1 MQGLENN
8 NIDLKNLPSTPLYP
22 LKKPI
27 LTPEQLEQKKKD
39 LIADLNQKSKELTD
53 LGLLDKLGGFVGYQ
67 TDNAKEREKQLTDL
81 KTQALDNKIEFKDLP
96 NALKD
101 DYYNKAETSIL
112 NPLKTKNEIAKKDY
126 QKDLQRKAI
135 LQKKSQELTESD
147 KELIVNDSG
156 FFNNALD
163 AITGKSEVEKLK
175 EFKEKEK
182 AKDITKE
189 IQKAYSAFSN
199 IDKNKDFFSLFS
211 SPDKEAQEKA
221 KQDFETIAKNLYHF
235 DSVIYNEKNEPFVT
249 KGDKVYKINDGFI
262 DNFTQSLVNNKFS
275 IAGSVAGGITGAKYG
290 KNVGALGLVGGAIA
304 GAALGSTIGAASD
317 AIVTN
322 LALDREN
329 KADEIIRHALSEG
342 ALSLATDT
350 IMLGAGKAI
359 KPLVKAPLKLAEMSM
374 PFQFTK
380 NFFTGNTK
388 RASEIIENTLS
399 KEQQQALKE
408 FSAQFGGET
417 KINQESGKD
426 FLRDKIKSVFKGD
439 ENKLK
444 AYDKVKEILTL
455 DNHKE
460 QQQAFIRA
468 IRSDETGNTL
478 AFLVEAANLSPK
490 ANANLKSILNQTTE
504 NLTKSLKQFD
514 LKDYE
519 IKSVFD
525 NLEQGTKESYDKAL
539 NEIIGKLYDNSYKVN
554 LRESVQDATNFEKF
568 LNDLKA
574 QGEIDP
580 QAKSFLRQ
588 IEENVYNPNGV
599 TYEQLKNSR
608 QLINAYLRNVK
619 DPSTLGYIQKA
630 SANFLKND
638 IDSAIESLLKQN
650 KSAYEK
656 ISELQKSAIS
666 DYRDMKQALELVDKA
681 KIRDKNTQ
689 ESDAISS
696 LMKIIQGQGQKDLT
710 NYQALTKGLN
720 QSDKERLE
728 LSMLNRLMEQSLKQ
742 DESLKVFD
750 SAQFFNKLNEF
761 KEDVF
766 TTPKAKEYID
776 IASGFHKLFKNDAKI
791 AESLKPAITKNLSQG
806 LATSL
811 SGALKY
817 QWTKFT
823 LGTLYRNAP
832 DRILGVKLPKA
843 LNEATAGAALKY
855 HLKRALERSHSISD
869 FSKNLELSAQN
880 AKFSNNTLKI
890 IEELNNGVK
899 QASEEIKAKA
909 TKYEKALQELQ
920 KIDESKLTKE
930 QQQVLKVF
938 KGELDPTEIKG
949 IDLNDLY
956 ILDQGTRHATT
967 KKILVKHYGEENTGG
982 LTNDELINMSEV
994 IKNGSV
1000 LLESF
1005 ERLKNGF
1012 RYGYEWENN
1021 GVKLRL
1027 VVDDL
1032 NDGNKIFDF
1041 YRNFKDFRDARP
1053 QPSTSKDNGTQ
1064 PITLDENNPTQKP
1077 LKDQEDLLKN
1087 TELNNETT
1095 QEVKNL
1101 SPLEQANAEKLA
1113 KLESEAKQSEQEF
1126 LKAKEQELKR
1136 KEALKKKLEHERG
1149 NAGNIESQTK
1159 IEVGEDIPTE
1169 IQAQIPKS
1177 RVRLNEREI
1186 YDLDYA
1192 IVKAKDLKPS
1202 FTTGGTQKRTDMN
1215 EEQIK
1220 SIAENFDPKKIFGSG
1235 GFEDL
1240 PIILH
1245 DGQVI
1250 AGNHRIQGMLNFTPK
1265 SRYIYNKAIKEYY
1278 HIDLKPDELL
1288 VRVPHQRLDN
1298 TEINNLA
1305 ASSNQ
1310 GRFNSESDHAIAVLS
1325 HYEAKLKELD
1335 QKLDADSIYSLKN
1348 IVAKNLNFDKAT
1360 HPNVGDSNLALL
1372 MFNMPR
1378 TKTQGIEL
1386 LNRWQKEFS
1395 NDIKSYEKVKKM
1407 FVDNAGSFHNLIH
1420 DMNFPKVSLNAYLS
1434 DIMDRSFANL
1444 KNYQSTSESLKDLS
1458 EKFYKT
1464 SSLEMFEKSD
1474 QSVSDISEI
1483 LGGAIARF
1491 ARFDDPSKALF
1502 EALRSDNIKKG
1513 LKDFKIADEAK
1524 DMFNPDSKEFKDIDI
1539 YDFTHYLLMV
1549 NREPNENNPVLNRL
1563 IQAVK
1568 DMQKESEK
1576 GIKKPKLETPSE
1588 WGPNYSEFKNDGLGA
1603 INKLLETKKGFV
1615 AGAFYKEGLGDIDL
1629 VWGNKDY
1636 GLEHIL
1642 EKRKK
1647 QYKRLG
1653 LTPEQAKERTN
1664 ELIKEIPNII
1674 QKGLKK
1680 EDKPGYAVIIL
1691 NNSKVVLSKFK
1702 GDNELKNHYMI
1713 TSFEVDDNV
1722 LRELETIATLSNDYR
1737 DGINY
1742 SISNL
1747 IEPNPTTN
1755 AIKTQELS
1763 PLELANAEK
1772 LAKLE
1777 TEKETK
1783 AEAVKKLNF
1792 DEIKKLIDE
1801 SPRTGSSMPILGMQ
1815 NLNAEAV
1822 EYIQKNHKRIA
1833 VEKIEPS
1840 FAKDLKLKYPDDA
1853 RAVIDYQAINHIL
1866 KEHKNLAYED
1876 IANYRGLFKQA
1887 NETLKLKD
1895 NQNRPVVASFN
1906 QINEFFVVVEQVS
1919 NAKNELMLKT
1929 MYKARGNYKDSLIY
1943 KKTLAKSQN
1952 SN

>member
-1 MQGLENN
+1 M
-8 NIDLKNLPSTPLYP
+8 
-22 LKKPI
+22 
-27 LTPEQLEQKKKD
+27 
-39 LIADLNQKSKELTD
+39 
-53 LGLLDKLGGFVGYQ
+53 
-67 TDNAKEREKQLTDL
+67 
-81 KTQALDNKIEFKDLP
+81 
-96 NALKD
+96 
-101 DYYNKAETSIL
+101 
-112 NPLKTKNEIAKKDY
+112 
-126 QKDLQRKAI
+126 
-135 LQKKSQELTESD
+135 
-147 KELIVNDSG
+147 
-156 FFNNALD
+156 
-163 AITGKSEVEKLK
+163 
-175 EFKEKEK
+175 
-182 AKDITKE
+182 
-189 IQKAYSAFSN
+189 
-199 IDKNKDFFSLFS
+199 
-211 SPDKEAQEKA
+211 
-221 KQDFETIAKNLYHF
+221 
-235 DSVIYNEKNEPFVT
+235 
-249 KGDKVYKINDGFI
+249 
-262 DNFTQSLVNNKFS
+262 
-275 IAGSVAGGITGAKYG
+275 
-290 KNVGALGLVGGAIA
+290 
-304 GAALGSTIGAASD
+304 
-317 AIVTN
+317 
-322 LALDREN
+322 
-329 KADEIIRHALSEG
+329 
-342 ALSLATDT
+342 
-350 IMLGAGKAI
+350 
-359 KPLVKAPLKLAEMSM
+359 
-374 PFQFTK
+374 
-380 NFFTGNTK
+380 
-388 RASEIIENTLS
+388 
-399 KEQQQALKE
+399 
-408 FSAQFGGET
+408 
-417 KINQESGKD
+417 
-426 FLRDKIKSVFKGD
+426 
-439 ENKLK
+439 
-444 AYDKVKEILTL
+444 
-455 DNHKE
+455 
-460 QQQAFIRA
+460 
-468 IRSDETGNTL
+468 
-478 AFLVEAANLSPK
+478 
-490 ANANLKSILNQTTE
+490 
-504 NLTKSLKQFD
+504 
-514 LKDYE
+514 
-519 IKSVFD
+519 
-525 NLEQGTKESYDKAL
+525 
-539 NEIIGKLYDNSYKVN
+539 
-554 LRESVQDATNFEKF
+554 
-568 LNDLKA
+568 
-574 QGEIDP
+574 
-580 QAKSFLRQ
+580 
-588 IEENVYNPNGV
+588 
-599 TYEQLKNSR
+599 
-608 QLINAYLRNVK
+608 
-619 DPSTLGYIQKA
+619 
-630 SANFLKND
+630 
-638 IDSAIESLLKQN
+638 
-650 KSAYEK
+650 
-656 ISELQKSAIS
+656 
-666 DYRDMKQALELVDKA
+666 
-681 KIRDKNTQ
+681 
-689 ESDAISS
+689 
-696 LMKIIQGQGQKDLT
+696 
-710 NYQALTKGLN
+710 
-720 QSDKERLE
+720 
-728 LSMLNRLMEQSLKQ
+728 
-742 DESLKVFD
+742 
-750 SAQFFNKLNEF
+750 
-761 KEDVF
+761 
-766 TTPKAKEYID
+766 
-776 IASGFHKLFKNDAKI
+776 
-791 AESLKPAITKNLSQG
+791 
-806 LATSL
+806 
-811 SGALKY
+811 
-817 QWTKFT
+817 
-823 LGTLYRNAP
+823 
-832 DRILGVKLPKA
+832 
-843 LNEATAGAALKY
+843 
-855 HLKRALERSHSISD
+855 KRALERSHSISD
-869 FSKNLELSAQN
+869 FSKQLELSAQ
-880 AKFSNNTLKI
+880 KSHFSNNTLKI

-899 QASEEIKAKA
+899 QASEEIKEKA

-938 KGELDPTEIKG
+938 KGELDQAEIKG

-956 ILDQGTRHATT
+956 ILEQGSRNAGAR
-967 KKILVKHYGEENTGG
+967 KILRKHYGAESTGA

-1012 RYGYEWENN
+1012 RYAYEWENN
-1021 GVKLRL
+1021 GVQLRL

-1032 NDGNKIFDF
+1032 NNGNKIFDF
-1041 YRNFKDFRDARP
+1041 YSDRNFTDFRDASLHSGNHP
-1053 QPSTSKDNGTQ
+1053 YEP
-1064 PITLDENNPTQKP
+1064 NPTQKP
-1077 LKDQEDLLKN
+1077 LTDQEDLLKASEN
-1087 TELNNETT
+1087 LNETPPKPT
-1095 QEVKNL
+1095 NL

-1113 KLESEAKQSEQEF
+1113 KLESERLESEQEF
-1126 LKAKEQELKR
+1126 LKAKEQETKR

-1159 IEVGEDIPTE
+1159 IEVGEDIPTKT
-1169 IQAQIPKS
+1169 QAQIPKS

-1265 SRYIYNKAIKEYY
+1265 SRFAYERAIKEYY
-1278 HIDLKPDELL
+1278 HIELKPDELL
-1288 VRVPHQRLDN
+1288 VRIPNKRLNN

-1444 KNYQSTSESLKDLS
+1444 KNYVSTSESLKDLS

-1464 SSLEMFEKSD
+1464 SSLEMFEKSE
-1474 QSVSDISEI
+1474 QNTSDISEI

-1502 EALRSDNIKKG
+1502 EALKSDNIKKG
-1513 LKDFKIADEAK
+1513 LKEFKIADVTK
-1524 DMFNPDSKEFKDIDI
+1524 DMFNADSKEFKDIDI
-1539 YDFTHYLLMV
+1539 YDFTHYLLMA

-1563 IQAVK
+1563 VQAVK

-1588 WGPNYSEFKNDGLGA
+1588 WGHNYSEFKNDGLGA

-1642 EKRKK
+1642 KRREKQALNNGINEAEAKDYAMSVVKTIPEIIEKGNAITDNNGRMAIEYQNIRVGLKDNRKGEKLPNHWVITGYEKRLENSESL
-1647 QYKRLG
+1647 Y
-1653 LTPEQAKERTN
+1653 TSP
-1664 ELIKEIPNII
+1664 LIT
-1674 QKGLKK
+1674 KGETL
-1680 EDKPGYAVIIL
+1680 PL
-1691 NNSKVVLSKFK
+1691 N
-1702 GDNELKNHYMI
+1702 
-1713 TSFEVDDNV
+1713 
-1722 LRELETIATLSNDYR
+1722 SNK
-1737 DGINY
+1737 
-1742 SISNL
+1742 
-1747 IEPNPTTN
+1747 PNPTTN
-1755 AIKTQELS
+1755 TIKTQELLS
-1763 PLELANAEK
+1763 EQANEKKLLKLEAEK
-1772 LAKLE
+1772 RI
-1777 TEKETK
+1777 K
-1783 AEAVKKLNF
+1783 AEAVKKLDF

-1876 IANYRGLFKQA
+1876 IANYRELSKQA

-1906 QINEFFVVVEQVS
+1906 QINGFFVVVEQVS